1 MKLLGYFR
9 SLPTGSPNGCQ
20 LYSEV
25 KGDVDDTHIALYARD
40 IPDPTKFDRRVVAAA
55 NRYGDV
61 IVVSARHHD
70 KLMNAQL
77 KRLKEVGVIET
88 THTREQGFI
97 DNYGQWMS
105 REEAAI
111 VAREAGQTN
120 QVRLKNTP
128 FKELFSENLY

>member
-1 MKLLGYFR
+1 M
-9 SLPTGSPNGCQ
+9 
-20 LYSEV
+20 
-25 KGDVDDTHIALYARD
+25 DDTHIALYARD

-55 NRYGDV
+55 NKYGDV

-70 KLMNAQL
+70 KLMNTQL
-77 KRLKEVGVIET
+77 KRLKEAGIIET

-105 REEAAI
+105 REEAAV

-128 FKELFSENLY
+128 FKELFSEDLY